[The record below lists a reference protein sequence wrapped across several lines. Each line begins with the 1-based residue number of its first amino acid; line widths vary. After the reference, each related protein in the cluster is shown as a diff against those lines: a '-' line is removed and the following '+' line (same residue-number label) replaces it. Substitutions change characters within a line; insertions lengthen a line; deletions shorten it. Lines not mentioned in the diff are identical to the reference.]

1 MSNTELHRPEGLNKN
16 LGALNAKLCV
26 SRSLSFGGDL
36 FLGGT
41 ITTDS
46 ERSEP
51 SEEMLLISV
60 SLCPLCEVDFLRPV
74 ALPVLRIG
82 LRIYPERIS
91 FVWAG
96 FSGFFRCGS

>member
-41 ITTDS
+41 TTTDS

-51 SEEMLLISV
+51 SEELLLVSV
-60 SLCPLCEVDFLRPV
+60 SLCEVGFLRPV
-74 ALPVLRIG
+74 ALPGLRIR
-82 LRIYPERIS
+82 LRIYPERIR